1 MSTPN
6 TSRLELQRGEPIVT
20 PGQHLE
26 SGRSRAWAAG
36 RTWRQARGQCPAQ
49 KSLGRLG
56 LGLRGKQLAPA
67 ARADVALDEFARIRR
82 LEVDAAVAALVALGR
97 VLIVGDRLADLY
109 LHHGLRHSRD
119 CRRAERKRRAGEQH
133 AA

>member
-36 RTWRQARGQCPAQ
+36 RTWRQALGQCPAQ

-97 VLIVGDRLADLY
+97 VLIIGRVRAFRASPQPAAFAAAPPIV
-109 LHHGLRHSRD
+109 GLRPPASARIS
-119 CRRAERKRRAGEQH
+119 
-133 AA
+133 